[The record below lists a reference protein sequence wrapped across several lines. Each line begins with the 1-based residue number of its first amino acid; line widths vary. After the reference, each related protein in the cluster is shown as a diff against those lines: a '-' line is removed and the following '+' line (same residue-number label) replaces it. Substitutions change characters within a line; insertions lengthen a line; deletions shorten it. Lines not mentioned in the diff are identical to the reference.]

1 MHPPPMVALNNINE
15 TGNRRW
21 AGEQG
26 SRGGRQ
32 SQAKP
37 WVAVG
42 IAIAVVATAW
52 LAYSYRRSDAAAS
65 APAALPQVV
74 VSKPLERE
82 VDSRSG
88 FLGQFS
94 AVEQVE
100 LRAQVGGTLT
110 GIHFK
115 DGDIVHQG
123 DLLFTIDPRP
133 YEIRLAQAN
142 AQLETANAR
151 LVLAGRELH
160 RAEVLPAK
168 AFGTQETVDQRTA
181 DQRTGQAAVD
191 DANAQIRDAEFDL
204 EHCRITAPF
213 TGRIGTHLV
222 SVGNLIAGSRTAT
235 SPTTLL
241 TTLVSLDPIYLDF
254 DMSESDF
261 LTFSR
266 DRARLKGG
274 LPDKVEIALS
284 DETEFARQGTLDFV
298 DNALNR
304 SSGTIHARATVP
316 NPDRL
321 LTPGVFARVRLVV
334 GAPVPALLL
343 PDTAVLPDQSQ
354 HLVMTV
360 APDGT
365 VVPKQVEIGDLR
377 GGLRVIRSGLT
388 PNDQVIIEGI
398 PHATPGA
405 KVAPQVGTI
414 HYAEA
419 GGQG

>member
-1 MHPPPMVALNNINE
+1 MTPKHVTQRPLLAGMIATLTIIVA
-15 TGNRRW
+15 
-21 AGEQG
+21 A
-26 SRGGRQ
+26 
-32 SQAKP
+32 
-37 WVAVG
+37 
-42 IAIAVVATAW
+42 AW
-52 LAYSYRRSDAAAS
+52 LIYSYRQGDAVAS
-65 APAALPQVV
+65 VAPALPQVV
-74 VSKPLERE
+74 VSKPLVRE
-82 VDSRSG
+82 VDARLG

-115 DGDIVHQG
+115 DGDVVHKG
-123 DLLFTIDPRP
+123 NLLFTIDSRP

-142 AQLETANAR
+142 AQLDTARAR
-151 LVLAGRELH
+151 LALASRELN
-160 RAEVLPAK
+160 RAQTLATK
-168 AFGTQETVDQRTA
+168 AVGTEQAVDQRTN
-181 DQRTGQAAVD
+181 DQRAAQAAVD
-191 DANAQIRDAEFDL
+191 DAKAQIRDAEFDL

-222 SVGNLIAGSRTAT
+222 SVGNLIAGSRAAT

-241 TTLVSLDPIYLDF
+241 ATLVSLDPIYLDF

-266 DRARLKGG
+266 DRAWRNQG
-274 LPDKVEIALS
+274 LANKVEIALG

-316 NPDRL
+316 NPDGI

-334 GAPVPALLL
+334 GAPAQALLV
-343 PDTAVLPDQSQ
+343 PDTAVLPDQSE
-354 HLVMTV
+354 HIVMTV

-365 VVPKQVEIGDLR
+365 VVPKQVAIGDLR
-377 GGLRVIRSGLT
+377 GSLRVIRSGLA
-388 PNDQVIIEGI
+388 PNDRVIIDGI
-398 PHATPGA
+398 PHALPGT
-405 KVAPQVGTI
+405 KVAPQDGAI
-414 HYAEA
+414 RYAGRE
-419 GGQG
+419 GQG